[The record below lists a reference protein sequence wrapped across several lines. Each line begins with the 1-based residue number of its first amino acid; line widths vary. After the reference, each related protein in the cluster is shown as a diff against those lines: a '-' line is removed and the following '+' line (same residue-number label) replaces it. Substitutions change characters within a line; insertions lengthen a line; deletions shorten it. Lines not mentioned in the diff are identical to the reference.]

1 LARHGEDFA
10 LRQHWP
16 DLPAHIKLGVKNG
29 IVRRM
34 CQASRVFSWVV
45 SQQRHDSC
53 WHRWMRWPGGNWALP
68 LRWMRHRYGSTTR
81 GAIDRESL
89 DCVLQIGRLHDTEG
103 QSVTSA
109 PAARGC
115 SAPPQTWLPL
125 PPCTFGRTALLQV
138 F

>member
-1 LARHGEDFA
+1 
-10 LRQHWP
+10 
-16 DLPAHIKLGVKNG
+16 
-29 IVRRM
+29 
-34 CQASRVFSWVV
+34 
-45 SQQRHDSC
+45 
-53 WHRWMRWPGGNWALP
+53 
-68 LRWMRHRYGSTTR
+68 MRHRYGSTTR

-138 F
+138 FNGRRRIKSYIRLAPLREKQGSTSMGARRRIDP